1 MRITKFRI
9 FNLFML
15 LLVLMNQ
22 CTADSIEVVEYEY
35 QGLFPEKLK
44 ITELVGIKLESN
56 FATTEV
62 NMNVKL
68 NTTGKYYIK
77 VLTNSGKVVSKEQVK
92 GELGDNLF
100 TVYTATLP
108 KSSYRIELYLEDEK
122 VGTTSINLL

>member
-1 MRITKFRI
+1 MKITKFRI

-22 CTADSIEVVEYEY
+22 CTADSIEIVDYEY

-68 NTTGKYYIK
+68 NTTGKI
-77 VLTNSGKVVSKEQVK
+77 LH
-92 GELGDNLF
+92 
-100 TVYTATLP
+100 
-108 KSSYRIELYLEDEK
+108 
-122 VGTTSINLL
+122 

>member
-1 MRITKFRI
+1 
-9 FNLFML
+9 ML